1 MYQCPKNLH
10 KAQCS
15 EMKNYSWLRFK
26 MKIMMSSSLA
36 GIFEFFG
43 IVSKEKTL
51 FSITFLRY
59 GSVALKCKKKLHFEV

>member
-1 MYQCPKNLH
+1 
-10 KAQCS
+10 
-15 EMKNYSWLRFK
+15 